1 MAGSP
6 TIQSIFT
13 QRVVV
18 GVGDMAV
25 SNGATVILSTF
36 ALGSCIG
43 VVAFDAAVRAAGL
56 LHLML
61 PDSSIS
67 SEKAATQP
75 AMFADTGFPLLLRQL
90 SGLKFLTARAKVYIA
105 GGAGVISGTDAF
117 RIGERNIAASRQ
129 WVQKLGLNVVAADVG
144 GINNRTIHLTV
155 STGELVMKSP
165 VETRT
170 IDLR

>member
-6 TIQSIFT
+6 SVQSLFA

-25 SNGATVILSTF
+25 VNSVNAVLSTF

-43 VVAFDAAVRAAGL
+43 VVAFDAGSRAAGL

-61 PDSSIS
+61 PDSTIS
-67 SEKAATQP
+67 SEKAASQP
-75 AMFADTGFPLLLRQL
+75 AMFADTGFPLLMKNLA
-90 SGLKFLTARAKVYIA
+90 GLKFLTGRAKFYIA
-105 GGAGVISGTDAF
+105 GGAGVISGTDTF
-117 RIGERNIAASRQ
+117 RIGERNIAATRT

-144 GINNRTIHLTV
+144 GINNRTIHLTL
-155 STGELVMKSP
+155 STGELTMKSP
-165 VETRT
+165 IETKT
-170 IDLR
+170 IDLK

>member
-6 TIQSIFT
+6 TIQSLFT

-18 GVGDMAV
+18 GVGDIAV
-25 SNGATVILSTF
+25 SNSSSVILSTY

-43 VVAFDAAVRAAGL
+43 VVAFDAAARAAGL

-75 AMFADTGFPLLLRQL
+75 AMFADTGFPLLFKSLAGIR
-90 SGLKFLTARAKVYIA
+90 GVTNRAKVYIA
-105 GGAGVISGTDAF
+105 GGAGVISGTDTF
-117 RIGERNIAASRQ
+117 RIGERNIAAARQ
-129 WVQKLGLNVVAADVG
+129 WVQKLGLNVVGADVG
-144 GINNRTIHLTV
+144 GINNRTIHLTLA
-155 STGELVMKSP
+155 TGELVMKSP

-170 IDLR
+170 VDLR